1 MNENEIAALRIEY
14 AEGTLDEASAAS
26 EPFLQFQRWFDQALR
41 AELKE
46 PNAMALAT
54 VAEDGHPNCRMVLLK
69 SFSPQ
74 GFVFYTNYESVKG
87 IELGHTPWAALVVYW
102 PELERQVRITG
113 PVTQTS
119 DAESDTYF
127 ATRPTASRLSAIA
140 SPQSQVVPSREWL
153 EERVTETTAQTQS
166 GVTARP
172 KNWGGFRVAPQTVEF
187 WQGRPNRL
195 HDRLRYALALDASWR
210 IERLAP

>member
-41 AELKE
+41 SELKE

-54 VAEDGHPNCRMVLLK
+54 VDDDGHPNCRMVLLK

-74 GFVFYTNYESVKG
+74 GFVFYTNYESIKG
-87 IELGHTPWAALVVYW
+87 IELGHAPWAALVVYW
-102 PELERQVRITG
+102 PELERQVRVTG

-119 DAESDTYF
+119 DAESDAYF
-127 ATRPTASRLSAIA
+127 ATRPAASRLSAIV
-140 SPQSQVVPSREWL
+140 SPQSRVVPSREWL
-153 EERVTETTAQTQS
+153 EERVARSMAQSPS
-166 GVTARP
+166 GPASRP
-172 KNWGGFRVAPQTVEF
+172 NNWGGFRVAPQTVEF

-195 HDRLRYALALDASWR
+195 HDRLRYTLAADATWR

>member
-41 AELKE
+41 SELKE

-54 VAEDGHPNCRMVLLK
+54 VDEDGHPNCRMVLLK

-74 GFVFYTNYESVKG
+74 GFVFYTNYESIKG

-102 PELERQVRITG
+102 PELERQVRVTG

-119 DAESDTYF
+119 DTESDAYF
-127 ATRPTASRLSAIA
+127 ATRPAASRLSAIV
-140 SPQSQVVPSREWL
+140 SPQSRVVPSREWL
-153 EERVTETTAQTQS
+153 EERVAQTMAQS
-166 GVTARP
+166 PSGPASRP
-172 KNWGGFRVAPQTVEF
+172 SNWGGFRVAPQTVEF

-195 HDRLRYALALDASWR
+195 HDRLRYTLAPNATWR